1 MAISK
6 MTICICHH
14 GSKHYNTI
22 WSQIATLMRLSLML
36 QFSNYTDCGNEHN
49 SASRRR
55 SLPLEEQQLSLVTKT
70 KFEQKNGTL
79 IFNKSQNFTS

>member
-6 MTICICHH
+6 MTICIYHH
-14 GSKHYNTI
+14 GSKNYNTI
-22 WSQIATLMRLSLML
+22 WSQIATLMRLSLTL

-55 SLPLEEQQLSLVTKT
+55 SLPLR
-70 KFEQKNGTL
+70 GTTA
-79 IFNKSQNFTS
+79 FSCNKDKI